1 MPRLTSV
8 CLLSVLFFA
17 GCSRLLSPAKHDTAG
32 SFAHRC
38 SPPAIHRNVSLAAI
52 EKPVGESGEVTAQ
65 LPTPDA
71 FSSRAIAAA
80 YAIDALPLLKDIAAL
95 EQQGDSQVV
104 PLLKVREKLI
114 GRILLATEEVS
125 SLTAEIVCESD
136 RADQI
141 ADRLQDELSTRVKYE
156 TLGAIVIAGM
166 AAIASGGFILAA
178 GLTVA
183 EATAAIAG
191 GTLAAGLGSLP
202 LFAESH
208 QEYTHPRNLLREIW
222 EGPRT
227 SALFPKSVWRYLTR
241 QQKAKL
247 EGNTYRAELIESWRQ
262 EGRLGESGSA
272 IEQKRVPL
280 LFGDG
285 GVYELQDL
293 RARSAML
300 RLLGSTVEM
309 MHQDLETLIREV
321 LIQEALGE

>member
-1 MPRLTSV
+1 MQRLTSV

-38 SPPAIHRNVSLAAI
+38 SPPAIHRSVSLAAI

-71 FSSRAIAAA
+71 FSTRAIAAA

-95 EQQGDSQVV
+95 EQQGDSQAV

-166 AAIASGGFILAA
+166 AAIASGGLILAA
-178 GLTVA
+178 GLPVA

-227 SALFPKSVWRYLTR
+227 SKLFPKSVWRYLTR

-247 EGNTYRAELIESWRQ
+247 EGKHLSRGTDRELAARGAA
-262 EGRLGESGSA
+262 GRVGLCHRTKTGPASV
-272 IEQKRVPL
+272 RRR
-280 LFGDG
+280 

-300 RLLGSTVEM
+300 WLLGSTVEM